1 MSEQRLLISLV
12 DYDRL
17 DPLLRDSGISGVVSR
32 EGLRALRVKLQRAK
46 VLQPREMPN
55 DVVTMNSTVRLR
67 DLETDEVETYSLAY
81 PGFADGFQNRVSV
94 LASLG
99 TAILGYRTGDEVTWE
114 TPAGQVR
121 VRIEDVAYQPE
132 RAGQYDV

>member
-1 MSEQRLLISLV
+1 MGDQRLVISSV

-17 DPLLRDSGISGVVSR
+17 DPLLRDSVANGVVSR
-32 EGLRALRVKLQRAK
+32 ERLRALRVKLQQARL
-46 VLQPREMPN
+46 LQPAEMPN

-67 DLETDEVETYSLAY
+67 DLETDEVESYSLAY
-81 PGFADGFQNRVSV
+81 PGFADGFKNRVSV

-114 TPAGQVR
+114 TPSGQVR